1 MLTNVDQFGP
11 VGWAV
16 LLGVFAGAAG
26 LLILLVA
33 LAYRFLILK
42 SCIQVLFLPPGA
54 FLPGLELL
62 NINKDYQ
69 LVEEGEGGE
78 EAQLWGEAILGAAIL
93 PQLQEA
99 DSGRYLNPY
108 IYILV

>member
-1 MLTNVDQFGP
+1 M
-11 VGWAV
+11 
-16 LLGVFAGAAG
+16 
-26 LLILLVA
+26 
-33 LAYRFLILK
+33 
-42 SCIQVLFLPPGA
+42 LFLPE
-54 FLPGLELL
+54 LELL
-62 NINKDYQ
+62 NINEDYQ

>member
-1 MLTNVDQFGP
+1 MS
-11 VGWAV
+11 
-16 LLGVFAGAAG
+16 LLGQVAFSSSLLPLHTGAFFASGA
-26 LLILLVA
+26 
-33 LAYRFLILK
+33 
-42 SCIQVLFLPPGA
+42 FLPPGA
-54 FLPGLELL
+54 FLPELELL

-99 DSGRYLNPY
+99 DSGRYLDPY
-108 IYILV
+108 IYSFRKADLGTLLE

>member
-1 MLTNVDQFGP
+1 MTS
-11 VGWAV
+11 W
-16 LLGVFAGAAG
+16 LGGAAG
-26 LLILLVA
+26 CL
-33 LAYRFLILK
+33 RWG
-42 SCIQVLFLPPGA
+42 SRPSHPPCCPCIQVSNLKILHTGVFLPPGA
-54 FLPGLELL
+54 FLPELELL

>member
-1 MLTNVDQFGP
+1 M
-11 VGWAV
+11 

-33 LAYRFLILK
+33 LAYR
-42 SCIQVLFLPPGA
+42 CFLPPGA
-54 FLPGLELL
+54 FLPELELL
-62 NINKDYQ
+62 NINEDYQ

>member
-1 MLTNVDQFGP
+1 MLTNLDQL
-11 VGWAV
+11 VGQCCWVSSLGQPAFSSS
-16 LLGVFAGAAG
+16 LLP
-26 LLILLVA
+26 LHT
-33 LAYRFLILK
+33 
-42 SCIQVLFLPPGA
+42 GA
-54 FLPGLELL
+54 FLPELELL

>member
-1 MLTNVDQFGP
+1 MLTNFDQL
-11 VGWAV
+11 VGRCCWV
-16 LLGVFAGAAG
+16 SLLGQPAFSSSLLPLHTGAFFC
-26 LLILLVA
+26 LLL
-33 LAYRFLILK
+33 
-42 SCIQVLFLPPGA
+42 VLFLPE
-54 FLPGLELL
+54 LELL
-62 NINKDYQ
+62 NINEDYQ